1 MGLVKIILK
10 WLLIMFVVLV
20 LLGIFLGEPSDQ
32 PTKSTDQ
39 QQQTTEQAKETPT
52 KEPQSEVYS
61 VGDRVVV
68 GDIAYTVTN
77 ARMASSIGDST
88 FGDQADGVFVIVDMK
103 LENLGKETITMSSSY
118 VKAIDSQDRVF
129 ESDSGAWIYLEDN
142 LLLKQLQPGLP
153 TSGQAVFDVPTGETI
168 MLKVA
173 GSFWGGDEK
182 IIVLGKT

>member
-1 MGLVKIILK
+1 
-10 WLLIMFVVLV
+10 V
-20 LLGIFLGEPSDQ
+20 LLGIFLGGPSDQ

-88 FGDQADGVFVIVDMK
+88 FGDQADGIFVIVDMK

-118 VKAIDSQDRVF
+118 VKAIDSQGRVF

-153 TSGQAVFDVPTGETI
+153 TNGQAVFDVPTGETI